1 MVENF
6 TPRQQEVSPL
16 PPSNI
21 SFTFGIVKKCMD
33 TQKSGRLMVDIGLP
47 EDVECEYVS
56 PIAGAG
62 YGLFAVP
69 GIGATVLVGK
79 SPHADPPT
87 KYFWMGCLYAD
98 VVEQGDMKTQPY
110 LVSDTLDPNK
120 TQCIRTEV
128 MEDGFDDGEPKS
140 TYGVPNARRPEVY
153 GTNNLPDSFILKHP
167 AGHSISLTDKK
178 SDVLINEIKLKTA
191 EGKRFIMSDSPADVG
206 EFMSLIDENNNHITI
221 LSENSSNPNSI
232 TVRAGMDIEV
242 ESTGGDIYQGIST
255 GAGDFSIVNGGRGDI
270 YVKSYEGNVE
280 ILAEKSILL
289 KCGCSTLQ
297 ITPSGIDIKAN
308 NINVRGSLTNVTGDT
323 TNVTGSSGDANIG
336 GISLVSHTHGGVTTG
351 LGDTTGPK

>member
-6 TPRQQEVSPL
+6 TPRQQEAFSP
-16 PPSNI
+16 PPPNI
-21 SFTFGIVKKCMD
+21 FFTFGIVRKCMD
-33 TQKSGRLMVDIGLP
+33 TQKSGRLVVDIGLP

-69 GIGATVLVGK
+69 GIGATVLVGQA
-79 SPHADPPT
+79 PHADPPT

-110 LVSDTLDPNK
+110 LVSDVLDPNK

-128 MEDGFDDGEPKS
+128 MEDGFDDAEPKS
-140 TYGVPNARRPEVY
+140 TYGIPNARRPEVY

-178 SDVLINEIKLKTA
+178 SDVLISEIKLKTA
-191 EGKRFIMSDSPADVG
+191 EGKRLIMSDTPADVG

-232 TVRAGMDIEV
+232 TVRAGQDIEV

-255 GAGDFSIVNGGRGDI
+255 GSGDFSIVNAGNGDVSI
-270 YVKSYEGNVE
+270 KSYQGNVE
-280 ILAEKSILL
+280 IEAEKSLL
-289 KCGCSTLQ
+289 LRCGGSTLL
-297 ITPSGIDIKAN
+297 ITPTGIDITAN
-308 NINVRGSLTNVTGDT
+308 NINVRGSSTNVVGDT
-323 TNVTGSSGDANIG
+323 TNVTGKSGDANIG
-336 GISLVSHTHGGVTTG
+336 GISLASHIHGGVEAGTDNTS
-351 LGDTTGPK
+351 TPS